1 MSKNFYSLD
10 IHSSWMTD
18 SQIEYHTDKLHHKFY
33 TDVNEFAVPQI
44 IIAFKVKI
52 QVNKLSSKKFY

>member
-1 MSKNFYSLD
+1 M
-10 IHSSWMTD
+10 ID

-52 QVNKLSSKKFY
+52 QVTNYI